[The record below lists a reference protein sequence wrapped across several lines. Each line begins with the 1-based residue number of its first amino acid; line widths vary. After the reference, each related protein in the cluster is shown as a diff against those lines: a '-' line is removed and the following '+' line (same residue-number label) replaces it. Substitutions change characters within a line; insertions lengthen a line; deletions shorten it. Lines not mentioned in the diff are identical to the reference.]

1 MGAPSAQPV
10 GVVPLSGV
18 LAHHLPRPHQ
28 RSLHYRAL
36 RYIDLSKASLLHASQ
51 PLFVAL
57 FGLIVFG
64 TLPDLRQWFGG
75 ALVLVGVYLL
85 LIGRPRKTQLTNDP

>member
-1 MGAPSAQPV
+1 
-10 GVVPLSGV
+10 
-18 LAHHLPRPHQ
+18 
-28 RSLHYRAL
+28 
-36 RYIDLSKASLLHASQ
+36 
-51 PLFVAL
+51 LFVAL

-85 LIGRPRKTQLTNDP
+85 LIGRLRKT